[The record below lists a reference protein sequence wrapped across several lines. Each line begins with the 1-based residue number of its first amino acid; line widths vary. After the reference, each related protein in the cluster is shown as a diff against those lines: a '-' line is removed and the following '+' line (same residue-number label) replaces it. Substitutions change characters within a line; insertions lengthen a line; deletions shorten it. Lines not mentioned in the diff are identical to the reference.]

1 MIQKVLANPETP
13 QTMVFSFFVRTLEYL
28 KKRLIEDGFTVE
40 VIHGEVPMQSQN
52 GVLGRDQIMTAF
64 KDGKYQI
71 LLSSEV
77 GGEGLDFQF
86 CHAIINYDLPYNP
99 MRVEQRIG
107 RIDRFG
113 QKADKIIVTNLF
125 IEGTIDEEIYNRL
138 YKRIRLIEDG
148 IGSLETIIGKELA
161 DLQTAIITGTLNIE
175 QKEELQRRVEERV
188 ASAKSEAEEF
198 EKNRK
203 ELLSDDY
210 LSAPIN
216 NLSKGDFISPKD
228 AQELT
233 EICLSK
239 WKGCKFTTDSKG
251 LAQIQISPEIS
262 ADLEHFLRAPGRE
275 GGYNELHQLISS
287 KGSIKIIFNGQEA
300 EANPDR
306 VFLSPTGYWSRF
318 LVEKLELEKAIFK
331 TFGFASSNIGL
342 PNGNYMIFFFEIRM
356 EGIKTEIELLGIPID
371 LLETKVAETDFNTLP
386 RLIAN
391 TKGSIIELTENVD
404 PKSYLD
410 LAMAYLDE
418 LLEDKRKKVSDEN
431 RYRAESRIAALKKG
445 TEIRNERLEQQIK
458 NHVTNRIDEG
468 RAPDENYIRL
478 TKSRIEKENAKLL
491 FAVETLQKKQI
502 LTLDYNLQA
511 IAYIMVRG

>member
-1 MIQKVLANPETP
+1 M
-13 QTMVFSFFVRTLEYL
+13 
-28 KKRLIEDGFTVE
+28 
-40 VIHGEVPMQSQN
+40 
-52 GVLGRDQIMTAF
+52 
-64 KDGKYQI
+64 
-71 LLSSEV
+71 
-77 GGEGLDFQF
+77 
-86 CHAIINYDLPYNP
+86 
-99 MRVEQRIG
+99 
-107 RIDRFG
+107 
-113 QKADKIIVTNLF
+113 
-125 IEGTIDEEIYNRL
+125 
-138 YKRIRLIEDG
+138 
-148 IGSLETIIGKELA
+148 
-161 DLQTAIITGTLNIE
+161 
-175 QKEELQRRVEERV
+175 
-188 ASAKSEAEEF
+188 
-198 EKNRK
+198 
-203 ELLSDDY
+203 
-210 LSAPIN
+210 
-216 NLSKGDFISPKD
+216 
-228 AQELT
+228 
-233 EICLSK
+233 
-239 WKGCKFTTDSKG
+239 
-251 LAQIQISPEIS
+251 
-262 ADLEHFLRAPGRE
+262 
-275 GGYNELHQLISS
+275 ISS